1 MGHRSKAVVVA
12 GLLATSALAAPA
24 WSQSNSPTFRKLDAN
39 GVDLVQGDFITSF
52 VEGSIGS
59 GDAALILRRMIGAI
73 GQAGTQGTS
82 SWDRIWFTVTSVD
95 KVVEF
100 GTRMDRFPG
109 AEARGSTLT
118 GSGGAWQY
126 FAPDGT
132 VYRDLSRGVSRED
145 LEAHNGRQG
154 TLSVD
159 GETMTVTWSDG
170 KTTTSTIE
178 RDGETFTWDMGIF
191 SPVKP
196 FEDESDLAG
205 RWEGGESLSGGL
217 GRAMMSKTL
226 ELRGDGTFTWHSV
239 SFLSSD
245 GVRTSVSAGAQGGT
259 SGKWELEDY
268 TLTLTSADG
277 KTYSGVAFPYHDGA
291 NPRVF
296 FNGILY
302 KREGE

>member
-1 MGHRSKAVVVA
+1 MTSSRTIAVVLLALA
-12 GLLATSALAAPA
+12 GLASMVIGGSMIAFGLSHWPGGRVQVGFHDGEPSRAQFKGDTPVGLYFMTRF
-24 WSQSNSPTFRKLDAN
+24 WS
-39 GVDLVQGDFITSF
+39 G
-52 VEGSIGS
+52 
-59 GDAALILRRMIGAI
+59 
-73 GQAGTQGTS
+73 
-82 SWDRIWFTVTSVD
+82 
-95 KVVEF
+95 
-100 GTRMDRFPG
+100 
-109 AEARGSTLT
+109 T
-118 GSGGAWQY
+118 GSLEKSAWY

-145 LEAHNGRQG
+145 LEAHTGGRG
-154 TLSVD
+154 TVSVD
-159 GETMTVTWSDG
+159 GETMTITWSDG
-170 KTTTSTIE
+170 KTSTSKIE

-196 FEDESDLAG
+196 FDDESDLAG
-205 RWEGGESLSGGL
+205 RWEGGESLSGVA

-226 ELRGDGTFTWHSV
+226 ELRSDGTFTWHSV

-245 GVRTSVSAGAQGGT
+245 SARTSVSAGAQGGT

-277 KTYSGVAFPYHDGA
+277 KTYSGVAFPYHDGSS
-291 NPRVF
+291 PRVF

>member
-1 MGHRSKAVVVA
+1 MTSSRTIAVILLALA
-12 GLLATSALAAPA
+12 GLASMVIGGSMVVFGLSHWPGGRVQIGFDDVGPSPA
-24 WSQSNSPTFRKLDAN
+24 QLKGDTPAGLYFMTRFWS
-39 GVDLVQGDFITSF
+39 G
-52 VEGSIGS
+52 
-59 GDAALILRRMIGAI
+59 
-73 GQAGTQGTS
+73 
-82 SWDRIWFTVTSVD
+82 
-95 KVVEF
+95 
-100 GTRMDRFPG
+100 
-109 AEARGSTLT
+109 T
-118 GSGGAWQY
+118 GSLEKSAWY